1 MIKDKFFD
9 RKNYIQILEKR
20 VSSLKEGYRQ
30 NIAIIGDEN
39 VGKTS
44 IISKFLANF
53 YDPRIIT
60 VFLEV
65 RPESL
70 DGFARR
76 FIGALLYNFLL
87 NSGLP
92 LKEDLDYL
100 VAKSSRYIPK
110 TAERINFI
118 LSELSRRKKI
128 NIITELCN
136 LPELINQ
143 ETVKLT
149 VLFLDEFHNLEDIGV
164 KNLYREWSKLLIVQ
178 KNTLYCLASS
188 RMFKTRVILSKQ
200 LSLLFGN
207 FEIITIEPF
216 DIHTSGCYLDQHI
229 PCLKLNPQ
237 LKDFIIN
244 FTGGYPLYLELIADA
259 LAKRPE
265 GPGLASNSQSQR
277 PEGPACLPARQ
288 GLAANSQSSGLP
300 SFRQSQAD
308 VVAVDLADILEDLLF
323 NTSGI
328 LNQRFSNYIK
338 RFLDVGASNDYV
350 SIFYL
355 IASGRNRIKDIA
367 HIMHKQKK
375 DLAIRINYLLELD
388 AITRSGDFL
397 KISDRLFAY
406 WVRFVYQEKMR
417 SLSFDAKN
425 QKEKFRDNIQEL
437 IAEFAKQSTKPLA
450 NRVWELL
457 QLFED
462 DLVQIERKKIRLH
475 HFREVKPLVFG
486 QRFLK
491 DGLLGRS
498 SDALWIMAI
507 KSDALTEQDIT
518 EFSKECKRYH
528 HKSQRKIMVTLKE
541 VDPNARLRALEEKI
555 WTWDLNS
562 LNQILDLFS
571 KPRVIA

>member
-1 MIKDKFFD
+1 MIKEKFFD

-20 VSSLKEGYRQ
+20 IGSLKDGYRQ
-30 NIAIIGDEN
+30 NIAIIGEEN

-44 IISKFLANF
+44 IISKFLANY

-65 RPESL
+65 RPEPL
-70 DGFARR
+70 EGFVRR

-92 LKEDLDYL
+92 LEEDLDYL
-100 VAKSSRYIPK
+100 INKSSKYIPGTTQK
-110 TAERINFI
+110 INSI
-118 LSELSRRKKI
+118 LNDLSKRRKI
-128 NIITELCN
+128 NIITELFS
-136 LPELINQ
+136 LPESINQ
-143 ETVKLT
+143 ETAKFT
-149 VLFLDEFHNLEDIGV
+149 VLFLDEFHNLESIGV
-164 KNLYREWSKLLIVQ
+164 KNLYRQWSKLLIVQ
-178 KNTLYCLASS
+178 KNTLYCLTSS
-188 RMFKTRVILSKQ
+188 MMFKTRVILTKQ

-207 FEIITIEPF
+207 FEIVTVEPF
-216 DIHTSGCYLDQHI
+216 DIHTSHRYLDLHL
-229 PCLKLNPQ
+229 PGLKVNPG

-259 LAKRPE
+259 LSKVNT
-265 GPGLASNSQSQR
+265 G
-277 PEGPACLPARQ
+277 
-288 GLAANSQSSGLP
+288 
-300 SFRQSQAD
+300 
-308 VVAVDLADILEDLLF
+308 VDLADILEDLLF
-323 NTSGI
+323 NSSGI

-338 RFLDVGASNDYV
+338 RFLDLPACNDYI
-350 SIFYL
+350 SILYL

-367 HIMHKQKK
+367 HILHKQKK
-375 DLAIRINYLLELD
+375 ELTARINYLLELD
-388 AITRSGDFL
+388 AITRSADFL
-397 KISDRLFAY
+397 KVGDRLFAY
-406 WVRFVYQEKMR
+406 WMRFVYQEKMR

-425 QKEKFRDNIQEL
+425 QKEKFRDNIREL
-437 IAEFAKQSTKPLA
+437 IQEFSSQSVKPLA
-450 NRVWELL
+450 NRVSELL

-462 DLVQIERKKIRLH
+462 DLIQIERKKIRLN
-475 HFREVKPLVFG
+475 HFREVKPLAFNHH
-486 QRFLK
+486 FLK
-491 DGLLGRS
+491 EGLLGRS
-498 SDALWIMAI
+498 SDSLWIMAI
-507 KSDALTEQDIT
+507 KSDALTEQDIA

>member
-9 RKNYIQILEKR
+9 RRNYIQILEKR

-44 IISKFLANF
+44 IISKFLANY
-53 YDPRIIT
+53 YDPRMIT
-60 VFLEV
+60 VYLEI

-70 DGFARR
+70 EGFAKR

-100 VAKSSRYIPK
+100 VVKSSRYIPK
-110 TAERINFI
+110 TTERINFI
-118 LSELSRRKKI
+118 LGELARRKKL
-128 NIITELCN
+128 NIITELFN

-143 ETVKLT
+143 ETGKFT
-149 VLFLDEFHNLEDIGV
+149 VLFFDEFHNLEDIGV
-164 KNLYREWSKLLIVQ
+164 KNLYREWSKLLMVA

-188 RMFKTRVILSKQ
+188 KMFKTRVILSKQ

-207 FEIITIEPF
+207 FEIITVEPF
-216 DIHTSGCYLDQHI
+216 DIHASSRYLDQHL
-229 PCLKLNPQ
+229 PGLNAKPE

-259 LAKRPE
+259 LAK
-265 GPGLASNSQSQR
+265 
-277 PEGPACLPARQ
+277 
-288 GLAANSQSSGLP
+288 
-300 SFRQSQAD
+300 AD
-308 VVAVDLADILEDLLF
+308 ATVNLADILEDLLF

-338 RFLDVGASNDYV
+338 RFLDADASNDYV

-367 HIMHKQKK
+367 HILHKQKK
-375 DLAIRINYLLELD
+375 ELDIRINYLLELD

-397 KISDRLFAY
+397 KVSDRLFAY
-406 WVRFVYQEKMR
+406 WMRFVYQEKIR

-425 QKEKFRDNIQEL
+425 QKEKFRENIQEL
-437 IAEFAKQSTKPLA
+437 IQEFAKQSIKPLA
-450 NRVWELL
+450 NRVGELL

-475 HFREVKPLVFG
+475 HFREVKPLTFD

-498 SDALWIMAI
+498 SEALWIMAI
-507 KSDALTEQDIT
+507 KSDALTEQDIA

-571 KPRVIA
+571 KPRIIA

>member
-60 VFLEV
+60 VYLEV
-65 RPESL
+65 RPEPL
-70 DGFARR
+70 EGFARR
-76 FIGALLYNFLL
+76 FIGVLLYNFLV

-100 VAKSSRYIPK
+100 VDKSSRYIPK
-110 TAERINFI
+110 TCARINFI
-118 LSELSRRKKI
+118 LNELSRRKKI
-128 NIITELCN
+128 NIVTELFN
-136 LPELINQ
+136 LSELINQ
-143 ETVKLT
+143 ETGKFT

-216 DIHTSGCYLDQHI
+216 DIHTSGRYLDQHVSA
-229 PCLKLNPQ
+229 LKLNSQ
-237 LKDFIIN
+237 LKDFVIN

-259 LAKRPE
+259 LSKTPE
-265 GPGLASNSQSQR
+265 VGRVEVN
-277 PEGPACLPARQ
+277 
-288 GLAANSQSSGLP
+288 
-300 SFRQSQAD
+300 
-308 VVAVDLADILEDLLF
+308 LADTLEDLLF

-338 RFLDVGASNDYV
+338 RFLDVGASNDYI

-355 IASGRNRIKDIA
+355 IASGRNRIKDIG
-367 HIMHKQKK
+367 HILHKQKK
-375 DLAIRINYLLELD
+375 DLATRINHLLELD

-397 KISDRLFAY
+397 KVSDRLFAY
-406 WVRFVYQEKMR
+406 WMRFVYQEKMR

-437 IAEFAKQSTKPLA
+437 IQEFAKQSIKPLA
-450 NRVWELL
+450 NRVGELL

-462 DLVQIERKKIRLH
+462 DLVQLERKKIRLH
-475 HFREVKPLVFG
+475 HFREIKPLVFG

-507 KSDALTEQDIT
+507 NSDALTEQDIT
-518 EFSKECKRYH
+518 EFAKECKRYH

-541 VDPNARLRALEEKI
+541 VEPNARLRALEEKI

-562 LNQILDLFS
+562 LNQMLDLFS

>member
-1 MIKDKFFD
+1 MIKDRLFD
-9 RKNYIQILEKR
+9 RENYIQILAKR
-20 VSSLKEGYRQ
+20 VNGLKEGYRQ

-44 IISKFLANF
+44 ILSKFLANF

-60 VFLEV
+60 VYLEL

-70 DGFARR
+70 DGFAKR
-76 FIGALLYNFLL
+76 FIGVLLYNFLS

-100 VAKSSRYIPK
+100 IAKSCRYIPLTVAK
-110 TAERINFI
+110 INFI
-118 LSELSRRKKI
+118 IHELSRRKKI
-128 NIITELCN
+128 NIITELFN
-136 LPELINQ
+136 LSELIHQ
-143 ETVKLT
+143 ETGKFT

-164 KNLYREWSKLLIVQ
+164 NNFYREWSKLLMVQ

-216 DIHTSGCYLDQHI
+216 DIHTSSRYLDTQI
-229 PCLKLNPQ
+229 SGARLKPQ

-259 LAKRPE
+259 LSKTDAE
-265 GPGLASNSQSQR
+265 IN
-277 PEGPACLPARQ
+277 
-288 GLAANSQSSGLP
+288 
-300 SFRQSQAD
+300 
-308 VVAVDLADILEDLLF
+308 LADILEDLLF

-338 RFLDVGASNDYV
+338 RFLDTGASNDYV
-350 SIFYL
+350 SILYL
-355 IASGRNRIKDIA
+355 ISSGRNRIKDIA
-367 HIMHKQKK
+367 HILHKQKK
-375 DLAIRINYLLELD
+375 DLAIRIDYLLELD

-397 KISDRLFAY
+397 KVSDRLFAY
-406 WVRFVYQEKMR
+406 WLRFVYQEKMR
-417 SLSFDAKN
+417 SLSFDARN
-425 QKEKFRDNIQEL
+425 QKEKFKDNIQEL
-437 IAEFAKQSTKPLA
+437 IAEFAKQSIKPLV
-450 NRVWELL
+450 NRVGELL

-462 DLVQIERKKIRLH
+462 DLMQLERKKIRLH
-475 HFREVKPLVFG
+475 HFREIKPLIFS
-486 QRFLK
+486 QRLLK
-491 DGLLGRS
+491 DGLLGRC
-498 SDALWIMAI
+498 SDALWIMAV
-507 KSDALTEQDIT
+507 KSEALTEQDIT
-518 EFSKECKRYH
+518 EFAKECKRYH

-562 LNQILDLFS
+562 LNQMLDLFS

>member
-9 RKNYIQILEKR
+9 RKNYIEILEKR
-20 VSSLKEGYRQ
+20 ITSLKEGYRQ
-30 NIAIIGDEN
+30 NIAIIGEEN

-44 IISKFLANF
+44 IVSKFLANF
-53 YDPRIIT
+53 YDLRIIT

-65 RPESL
+65 RPEPL
-70 DGFARR
+70 DGFAKRL
-76 FIGALLYNFLL
+76 IGALLYNFLL

-92 LKEDLDYL
+92 LREDLDYL
-100 VAKSSRYIPK
+100 ITKSAKYIPK
-110 TAERINFI
+110 TTEKINFI
-118 LSELSRRKKI
+118 LNELSRRKKAD
-128 NIITELCN
+128 IITELFN

-143 ETVKLT
+143 ETGKFT
-149 VLFLDEFHNLEDIGV
+149 VLFLDEFHNLENIGV
-164 KNLYREWSKLLIVQ
+164 NNLYRDWSKLLILQ
-178 KNTLYCLASS
+178 KNTLYCLTSS
-188 RMFKTRVILSKQ
+188 MMFKTRVILSKQ

-207 FEIITIEPF
+207 FEIVTVEPF
-216 DIHTSGCYLDQHI
+216 DIHTSGRYLDGRL
-229 PCLKLNPQ
+229 PDLKLNPG

-259 LAKRPE
+259 LSNRPE
-265 GPGLASNSQSQR
+265 SHG
-277 PEGPACLPARQ
+277 
-288 GLAANSQSSGLP
+288 
-300 SFRQSQAD
+300 
-308 VVAVDLADILEDLLF
+308 VDISTDLEDILEDLLF

-338 RFLDVGASNDYV
+338 RFLDVAASNDYI
-350 SIFYL
+350 SILYL

-367 HIMHKQKK
+367 HILHKQKK
-375 DLAIRINYLLELD
+375 ELALRINYLLELD

-397 KISDRLFAY
+397 KVSDRLFSH
-406 WVRFVYQEKMR
+406 WIRFVYQEKMR

-437 IAEFAKQSTKPLA
+437 IQEFARQSSKPLA
-450 NRVWELL
+450 NRVSELL

-462 DLVQIERKKIRLH
+462 DLMQIERKKVRLN
-475 HFREVKPLVFG
+475 HFREIKPLIFNH
-486 QRFLK
+486 RLLK

-498 SDALWIMAI
+498 SDSLWIMAI
-507 KSDALTEQDIT
+507 KSEALTEQDIT
-518 EFSKECKRYH
+518 EFAKECKRYH
-528 HKSQRKIMVTLKE
+528 HKSQRKIMVTLRE

>member
-1 MIKDKFFD
+1 MIKDKFFA
-9 RKNYIQILEKR
+9 RQNYIQILEKR
-20 VSSLKEGYRQ
+20 VSSLKDGYRQ

-44 IISKFLANF
+44 IISKFLTNF
-53 YDPRIIT
+53 YDPLIIT
-60 VFLEV
+60 VYLEV

-76 FIGALLYNFLL
+76 FIAALLYNFLL

-100 VAKSSRYIPK
+100 IVKSSRYIPN
-110 TAERINFI
+110 TCVRINFI
-118 LSELSRRKKI
+118 LNELSRRKKI
-128 NIITELCN
+128 NIITELFN
-136 LPELINQ
+136 LPELVNQ
-143 ETVKLT
+143 ETGKFT
-149 VLFLDEFHNLEDIGV
+149 VLFLDEFHNLEDLGV
-164 KNLYREWSKLLIVQ
+164 RNLYREWSKLLMVQ

-188 RMFKTRVILSKQ
+188 RMFKTRLILSKQ

-216 DIHTSGCYLDQHI
+216 DIYTSSRYLDQRVGG
-229 PCLKLNPQ
+229 LKLNSQ

-244 FTGGYPLYLELIADA
+244 FTGGYPLYLELIADV
-259 LAKRPE
+259 LSKTNVE
-265 GPGLASNSQSQR
+265 VN
-277 PEGPACLPARQ
+277 
-288 GLAANSQSSGLP
+288 
-300 SFRQSQAD
+300 
-308 VVAVDLADILEDLLF
+308 LADILEDLLF
-323 NTSGI
+323 DTSGI

-338 RFLDVGASNDYV
+338 RFLDVGASNDYI

-367 HIMHKQKK
+367 HILHKQKK

-397 KISDRLFAY
+397 KVSDRLFAY
-406 WVRFVYQEKMR
+406 WMRFVYQQKLC

-425 QKEKFRDNIQEL
+425 QKEKFHDNIQDL
-437 IAEFAKQSTKPLA
+437 IAEFAKQSIKPLA
-450 NRVWELL
+450 NRVGELL

-462 DLVQIERKKIRLH
+462 DLVQLERKKIRLH
-475 HFREVKPLVFG
+475 HFREVKSLVFS
-486 QRFLK
+486 QQFLK

-518 EFSKECKRYH
+518 EFAKECKRYH
-528 HKSQRKIMVTLKE
+528 HKSQRKIMVTLKDVE
-541 VDPNARLRALEEKI
+541 PNARLRALQEKI

-562 LNQILDLFS
+562 LNQMLDLFS

>member
-20 VSSLKEGYRQ
+20 VSSLKDGYRQ

-44 IISKFLANF
+44 IISKFLANY

-65 RPESL
+65 RPEPL
-70 DGFARR
+70 EGFARR

-100 VAKSSRYIPK
+100 VAKSCRYIPK

-128 NIITELCN
+128 NIITELFN

-143 ETVKLT
+143 ETGKFT

-164 KNLYREWSKLLIVQ
+164 KNLYREWSKLLMVA

-188 RMFKTRVILSKQ
+188 KMFKTRVILSKQ

-216 DIHTSGCYLDQHI
+216 DIHTSGRYLDQHI
-229 PCLKLNPQ
+229 PGLKLNPE

-259 LAKRPE
+259 LSK
-265 GPGLASNSQSQR
+265 S
-277 PEGPACLPARQ
+277 
-288 GLAANSQSSGLP
+288 
-300 SFRQSQAD
+300 D
-308 VVAVDLADILEDLLF
+308 VAVNLADILEDLLF

-338 RFLDVGASNDYV
+338 RFLDLGASNDYV

-355 IASGRNRIKDIA
+355 IASGRNRIKDIG
-367 HIMHKQKK
+367 HILHKQKK
-375 DLAIRINYLLELD
+375 DLMVRINYLLELD

-425 QKEKFRDNIQEL
+425 QKEKFRDSIQEL

-450 NRVWELL
+450 NRVGELL

-475 HFREVKPLVFG
+475 HFREIKPLVFG

-507 KSDALTEQDIT
+507 KSEALTEQDIT

-541 VDPNARLRALEEKI
+541 VEPNARLRALEEKV
-555 WTWDLNS
+555 WTWDLSS

>member
-20 VSSLKEGYRQ
+20 VNSLKEGYRQ
-30 NIAIIGDEN
+30 NIAIIGDES

-44 IISKFLANF
+44 IIAKFLANF

-60 VFLEV
+60 VYLEV

-70 DGFARR
+70 EGVARR

-87 NSGLP
+87 NSALP
-92 LKEDLDYL
+92 LKEDLDHL
-100 VAKSSRYIPK
+100 VVKSSRYIPK
-110 TAERINFI
+110 TTERINFI
-118 LSELSRRKKI
+118 LNELSRRKKI
-128 NIITELCN
+128 NIITELFN

-143 ETVKLT
+143 ETGKFT
-149 VLFLDEFHNLEDIGV
+149 VLFLDEFHNLEDVGV
-164 KNLYREWSKLLIVQ
+164 KNLYREWSKLLMIQ

-216 DIHTSGCYLDQHI
+216 DIHTSGRYLDQHI
-229 PCLKLNPQ
+229 PGLRLNPQ

-259 LAKRPE
+259 LSKV
-265 GPGLASNSQSQR
+265 
-277 PEGPACLPARQ
+277 
-288 GLAANSQSSGLP
+288 
-300 SFRQSQAD
+300 D
-308 VVAVDLADILEDLLF
+308 VTVKLADILEDLLF

-338 RFLDVGASNDYV
+338 RFLDVGASNDYI

-355 IASGRNRIKDIA
+355 IASGRNRVKDIA
-367 HIMHKQKK
+367 HILHKQKN
-375 DLAIRINYLLELD
+375 DLTIRINYLLELD

-397 KISDRLFAY
+397 KVSDRLFAY
-406 WVRFVYQEKMR
+406 WLRFVYQEKMR

-437 IAEFAKQSTKPLA
+437 IAEFAKQSIKPLT

-475 HFREVKPLVFG
+475 HFREVKPLIFG

-528 HKSQRKIMVTLKE
+528 HKSQRKIMITLKE

>member
-44 IISKFLANF
+44 IISKFLANY
-53 YDPRIIT
+53 YDPRIVT
-60 VFLEV
+60 VYLEV
-65 RPESL
+65 RPEPL
-70 DGFARR
+70 VGFARR

-100 VAKSSRYIPK
+100 ITKSSRYIPK
-110 TAERINFI
+110 TTERINFI
-118 LSELSRRKKI
+118 LNELSRRKKI
-128 NIITELCN
+128 NIITELFN

-143 ETVKLT
+143 ETGKFT
-149 VLFLDEFHNLEDIGV
+149 VLFLDEFHNLEDIGAN
-164 KNLYREWSKLLIVQ
+164 NLYREWSKLLMVA
-178 KNTLYCLASS
+178 KNTLYCLVSS
-188 RMFKTRVILSKQ
+188 RMFKTRAILSKQ

-216 DIHTSGCYLDQHI
+216 DIHTSSRYLEQHI
-229 PCLKLNPQ
+229 PVLKSNSQ

-259 LAKRPE
+259 LSK
-265 GPGLASNSQSQR
+265 
-277 PEGPACLPARQ
+277 
-288 GLAANSQSSGLP
+288 
-300 SFRQSQAD
+300 AD
-308 VVAVDLADILEDLLF
+308 LSVDLADILEDLLF

-338 RFLDVGASNDYV
+338 RFLDVGASNDYI

-367 HIMHKQKK
+367 HILHKQKK
-375 DLAIRINYLLELD
+375 DLTVRINYLLELD

-397 KISDRLFAY
+397 KVSDRLFAY
-406 WVRFVYQEKMR
+406 WMRFVYQEKMR

-437 IAEFAKQSTKPLA
+437 IQEFAQQSNKSLA
-450 NRVWELL
+450 NRVGELL

-462 DLVQIERKKIRLH
+462 DLMQIERKKIRLH

-518 EFSKECKRYH
+518 DFSKECKRYH
-528 HKSQRKIMVTLKE
+528 HKSQRKIMVTLRE
-541 VDPNARLRALEEKI
+541 VDPNARLKALEEKI

>member
-1 MIKDKFFD
+1 MIKDRFFD

-20 VSSLKEGYRQ
+20 VTGLKEGYRQ

-44 IISKFLANF
+44 IVSKFLSNF
-53 YDPRIIT
+53 YDPSIVT

-70 DGFARR
+70 DSFAKR

-100 VAKSSRYIPK
+100 INKSSKYIPK
-110 TAERINFI
+110 TTERINFI
-118 LSELSRRKKI
+118 LNELSRRKKI
-128 NIITELCN
+128 NIVTELFN
-136 LPELINQ
+136 LPELIHQ
-143 ETVKLT
+143 ETGKFT
-149 VLFLDEFHNLEDIGV
+149 VLFLDEFHNLEDLGL
-164 KNLYREWSKLLIVQ
+164 KSLYREWSKLLMVA
-178 KNTLYCLASS
+178 KNTLYCLISS
-188 RMFKTRVILSKQ
+188 RIFKTRLILSKQ

-207 FEIITIEPF
+207 FEVITIEPF
-216 DIHTSGCYLDQHI
+216 DIHTSSRYLDQHTFE
-229 PCLKLNPQ
+229 LKLRPE

-244 FTGGYPLYLELIADA
+244 FTGGYPLYLELITDA
-259 LAKRPE
+259 LSKRPV
-265 GPGLASNSQSQR
+265 SFS
-277 PEGPACLPARQ
+277 PAIPT
-288 GLAANSQSSGLP
+288 GKHTGGVEVN
-300 SFRQSQAD
+300 
-308 VVAVDLADILEDLLF
+308 LADTLEDLLF

-338 RFLDVGASNDYV
+338 RFLDLGASNDYV

-367 HIMHKQKK
+367 HILHKQKK
-375 DLAIRINYLLELD
+375 DLMVRVNYLLELD
-388 AITRSGDFL
+388 AVSRSGDFL
-397 KISDRLFAY
+397 KVNDRLFAY
-406 WVRFVYQEKMR
+406 WIRFVYQEKLH

-437 IAEFAKQSTKPLA
+437 IAEFTKQATKPLT

-486 QRFLK
+486 QRFPK

-507 KSDALTEQDIT
+507 KAEALTEQDIT

-528 HKSQRKIMVTLKE
+528 HKSQRKIMVTLRE
-541 VDPNARLRALEEKI
+541 LDPNARLRALEEKI
-555 WTWDLNS
+555 WTWDINN

>member
-9 RKNYIQILEKR
+9 RKNYIEILEKR

-44 IISKFLANF
+44 IISKFLANY
-53 YDPRIIT
+53 YDPRIIA

-70 DGFARR
+70 EGFAKR
-76 FIGALLYNFLL
+76 FIATLLYNFLL

-92 LKEDLDYL
+92 LKEDLGYL
-100 VAKSSRYIPK
+100 VNKSSGYIPR
-110 TAERINFI
+110 TTERIDFI
-118 LSELSRRKKI
+118 LNELSRRKKI
-128 NIITELCN
+128 NIISELFN

-143 ETVKLT
+143 ETGKFT
-149 VLFLDEFHNLEDIGV
+149 VLFLDEFHNLENIGV
-164 KNLYREWSKLLIVQ
+164 KNLYREWSKLLMVT
-178 KNTLYCLASS
+178 KNTLYCLVSS
-188 RMFKTRVILSKQ
+188 RIFKTRVILSKQ

-216 DIHTSGCYLDQHI
+216 DIHTSSRYLDQHLAG
-229 PCLKLNPQ
+229 LKLNPE

-259 LAKRPE
+259 LSKRPAE
-265 GPGLASNSQSQR
+265 
-277 PEGPACLPARQ
+277 
-288 GLAANSQSSGLP
+288 AALVAFS
-300 SFRQSQAD
+300 RSQAD
-308 VVAVDLADILEDLLF
+308 AAIDLADILEELLF
-323 NTSGI
+323 DTSGI

-350 SIFYL
+350 AIFYL

-367 HIMHKQKK
+367 HILHKQKK
-375 DLAIRINYLLELD
+375 DLAIRVNYLLELD
-388 AITRSGDFL
+388 AVTRSGDFL
-397 KISDRLFAY
+397 KVSDRLFAY
-406 WVRFVYQEKMR
+406 WMRFVYQEKMH
-417 SLSFDAKN
+417 SLSFDAKD
-425 QKEKFRDNIQEL
+425 QKEKFRGSVRGL
-437 IAEFAKQSTKPLA
+437 IAEFTKQSTKPLA
-450 NRVWELL
+450 NRVGELL

-475 HFREVKPLVFG
+475 HFREIKPLVFG
-486 QRFLK
+486 QHLLK

-507 KSDALTEQDIT
+507 KTDALTEQDIT
-518 EFSKECKRYH
+518 DFSKECKRYH
-528 HKSQRKIMVTLKE
+528 HKSQRKIMITLKE

>member
-1 MIKDKFFD
+1 MIKDRFFD

-30 NIAIIGDEN
+30 NIAIIGEEN

-44 IISKFLANF
+44 ILTKFLANF
-53 YDPRIIT
+53 CDPRIIT

-65 RPESL
+65 RPEPL
-70 DGFARR
+70 DGFVKR

-87 NSGLP
+87 NSALP

-100 VAKSSRYIPK
+100 ILKSARYIPNTTQK
-110 TAERINFI
+110 INFI
-118 LSELSRRKKI
+118 LNQLSRKKKT
-128 NIITELCN
+128 NLITELFS
-136 LPELINQ
+136 LPEIINQ
-143 ETVKLT
+143 ETGKFT
-149 VLFLDEFHNLEDIGV
+149 VLFLDEFHNLENIGV
-164 KNLYREWSKLLIVQ
+164 KNLYREWSKLLILQ
-178 KNTLYCLASS
+178 KNTLYCITSS
-188 RMFKTRVILSKQ
+188 MIFKARIILSKQ

-207 FEIITIEPF
+207 FEVITIEPF
-216 DIHTSGCYLDQHI
+216 DTRTSGRYLDQYLVS
-229 PCLKLNPQ
+229 LKQDPW

-259 LAKRPE
+259 LSKKDITL
-265 GPGLASNSQSQR
+265 GI
-277 PEGPACLPARQ
+277 
-288 GLAANSQSSGLP
+288 
-300 SFRQSQAD
+300 AD
-308 VVAVDLADILEDLLF
+308 VLEDLLF
-323 NTSGI
+323 NSSGI

-338 RFLDVGASNDYV
+338 RFLNTPESNDYI
-350 SIFYL
+350 SILYL

-367 HIMHKQKK
+367 HILHKQKK
-375 DLAIRINYLLELD
+375 ELFVRINYLLELD
-388 AITRSGDFL
+388 AIIRSGDFL
-397 KISDRLFAY
+397 KASDRLFAY
-406 WVRFVYQEKMR
+406 WMCFVYHEKLR

-425 QKEKFRDNIQEL
+425 QKEKFRDNIREL
-437 IAEFAKQSTKPLA
+437 ITEFSRQSVKPLA
-450 NRVWELL
+450 NRVSELL
-457 QLFED
+457 TLFED
-462 DLVQIERKKIRLH
+462 DLMQLERKKIRLN
-475 HFREVKPLVFG
+475 HFREVKPLVFN

-498 SDALWIMAI
+498 TEALWIMAI

-518 EFSKECKRYH
+518 EFAKECKRYH
-528 HKSQRKIMVTLKE
+528 HKTQRKIIVTLKE

>member
-60 VFLEV
+60 VYLEV

-70 DGFARR
+70 EGFARR

-100 VAKSSRYIPK
+100 VAKSSRYIPNT
-110 TAERINFI
+110 TARINFI
-118 LSELSRRKKI
+118 LNELSRRKKI
-128 NIITELCN
+128 NIVTELFN

-143 ETVKLT
+143 ETGKFT

-164 KNLYREWSKLLIVQ
+164 KNLYRVWSKLLIVQ

-216 DIHTSGCYLDQHI
+216 DIHTSGRYLDQHI
-229 PCLKLNPQ
+229 GGLKLNPQ

-244 FTGGYPLYLELIADA
+244 FTGGYPLYLELITDA
-259 LAKRPE
+259 LSNKPQDN
-265 GPGLASNSQSQR
+265 GLASNGQSQT
-277 PEGPACLPARQ
+277 
-288 GLAANSQSSGLP
+288 
-300 SFRQSQAD
+300 D
-308 VVAVDLADILEDLLF
+308 VVVNLADILEDLLF

-367 HIMHKQKK
+367 HILHKQKK
-375 DLAIRINYLLELD
+375 DLGIRINYLLELD

-437 IAEFAKQSTKPLA
+437 IQEFAKQSTKPLA

-475 HFREVKPLVFG
+475 HFREVKPLIFG

-498 SDALWIMAI
+498 SNALWIMAI

-528 HKSQRKIMVTLKE
+528 HKSQRKIMITLKE